1 MHVFLSSVFQ
11 LLTLNSQ
18 PSTSAVLFVH
28 QSTDLPCTAPE
39 ARSARPL
46 PSQVPFGLNAFEQ
59 FGVRSIQVVSEFHRC
74 LQSLRVH
81 LKTFS
86 QFPGSRVVKEG
97 NVLIQIRHD

>member
-28 QSTDLPCTAPE
+28 QSTDLPCSPPKA
-39 ARSARPL
+39 ARPL
-46 PSQVPFGLNAFEQ
+46 ALRVPFGLNAFEQ

-86 QFPGSRVVKEG
+86 QFPGSWIVKEG